1 MLRTALTVDWDL
13 QLRRMKIAIIS
24 DLHANL
30 AALDVVLD
38 SIEAEGADRIICGG
52 DLVGYNAEPGEVIA
66 KVRELDI
73 PCVMGNHDAAVVGL
87 TDPDSFNTPA
97 RAAVE
102 WTVGQLDEDS
112 LAYLRALPYVMRVES
127 FTLVHGTLHH
137 PEEWGYVFNA
147 YEAEEHFQHQRDTVC
162 FIGHSHIPGVFIA
175 GDVVTA
181 SRSSRVRIQAGHR
194 YVANV
199 GSVGQPRDNN
209 PAASY
214 VLYDMVENTI
224 HFRRVPYDVRA
235 TQQKILDAGLPS
247 VLAMRL
253 ALGK

>member
-1 MLRTALTVDWDL
+1 
-13 QLRRMKIAIIS
+13 MKIAIIS
-24 DLHANL
+24 DMHANL
-30 AALDVVLD
+30 PALNAVLD
-38 SIEAEGADRIICGG
+38 AIEAEGVDRTICGG
-52 DLVGYNAEPGEVIA
+52 DLVGYNAEPREVVEKIRA
-66 KVRELDI
+66 LDI
-73 PCVMGNHDAAVVGL
+73 PCVMGNHDAAAVGA
-87 TDPDSFNTPA
+87 TDPENFNTPA

-102 WTVGQLDEDS
+102 WTAQQLDDDS
-112 LAYLRALPYVMRVES
+112 LEYLRGLPYVMRVES
-127 FTLVHGTLHH
+127 FTVVHGTLNK
-137 PEEWGYVFNA
+137 PEQWGYIFNA
-147 YEAEEHFQHQRDTVC
+147 YEAEEHFQHQRDTLC
-162 FIGHSHIPGVFIA
+162 FIGHSHIPGAFIT
-175 GDVVTA
+175 GDMITA

-194 YVANV
+194 YVLNV

-214 VLYDMVENTI
+214 AVYDMVENTV

>member
-1 MLRTALTVDWDL
+1 
-13 QLRRMKIAIIS
+13 MKIAIIS
-24 DLHANL
+24 DVHANL
-30 AALDVVLD
+30 AALDVVLA
-38 SIEAEGADRIICGG
+38 SIEAEGVDRIICGG
-52 DLVGYNAEPGEVIA
+52 DLVGYNAEPREVVA
-66 KVRELDI
+66 KIRELDI
-73 PCVMGNHDAAVVGL
+73 PCVIGNHDAAVVGA
-87 TDPDSFNTPA
+87 TDPENFNAPA

-102 WTVGQLDEDS
+102 WTAQQLDDDS
-112 LAYLRALPYVMRVES
+112 LEYLRGLPYITRIES
-127 FTLVHGTLHH
+127 FTMVHGTLHK
-137 PEEWGYVFNA
+137 PEQWGYIFSA

-175 GDVVTA
+175 GDMITV

-194 YVANV
+194 YVVNV

-214 VLYDMVENTI
+214 AIYDMIENTI
-224 HFRRVPYDVRA
+224 HFKRVPYNVQA
-235 TQQKILDAGLPS
+235 TQQKILDAGLPN